1 MAFGPRDAWV
11 RFLTTHE
18 GGRETTPVSGVRSQI
33 ELGDFQTSCII
44 EGADGQTELPLG
56 QSVYVQITVLFE
68 DWAGAAFFGARN
80 VRLYEGAKLVAT
92 GTFLDTQSRR
102 ADGPSATR

>member
-1 MAFGPRDAWV
+1 MAFGPRDARI
-11 RFLTTHE
+11 RFLTAHE

-33 ELGDFQTSCII
+33 ELGDFQTSCIV
-44 EGADGQTELPLG
+44 ESADGRAELPLG
-56 QSVYVQITVLFE
+56 QNVEVQITVLFE
-68 DWAGAAFFGARN
+68 EWAGAAFMEAQN

-92 GTFLDTQSRR
+92 GTFLDVQSRH

>member
-1 MAFGPRDAWV
+1 MASGPRDARV
-11 RFLTTHE
+11 RFLTTRE

-33 ELGDFQTSCII
+33 ELGAFQTSFIV

-56 QSVYVQITVLFE
+56 QSVNVQITVLFE
-68 DWAGAAFFGARN
+68 ERAGAAFMEVRN

-92 GTFLDTQSRR
+92 GTFLDMQNRR
-102 ADGPSATR
+102 AAGPSATR